1 MALRGSTSTRRGYNR
16 GEIAPVVTGYEIP
29 TTKVVVT
36 EEKTKA
42 PKKKKGL
49 FGRKK

>member
-1 MALRGSTSTRRGYNR
+1 MALRGPTSTRVGYNPHPSNPP
-16 GEIAPVVTGYEIP
+16 AGYEIP
-29 TTKVVVT
+29 TKKVVVT

>member
-1 MALRGSTSTRRGYNR
+1 MALRGPTSTRPGYNSTP
-16 GEIAPVVTGYEIP
+16 AVVVKGYEIP
-29 TTKVVVT
+29 TKKVVVT

>member
-1 MALRGSTSTRRGYNR
+1 MALRGPTSTRPGYNPTPSP
-16 GEIAPVVTGYEIP
+16 EVKGYEIP
-29 TTKVVVT
+29 TKKVVVT